1 MKQFLLTVAGVF
13 VGLLLFVVVVP
24 LALIA
29 IAVGASRPAP
39 LPAKSV
45 LTLDLRGGL
54 TDQDP
59 PDGLP
64 FLGGRGLSVMGVEE
78 TLRRAAADGQV
89 GGVLVRLPEAGI
101 SPAVADEL
109 RLSFQAFRASGKPM
123 LAYSQGIY
131 PEGVATATYELGAA
145 SGDLWMQPSASFQAT
160 GLAQQDLFLKRFFD
174 KYGVVADYQQRYE
187 YKNAV
192 NPYLYDDYT
201 PAHREAEL
209 SWMGSVY
216 ATTLAAAAADRK
228 LSPDA
233 LKATIEAGPYSADEA
248 KAKGLVDNVG
258 EEREAEAAILK
269 AAGNGAKLAD
279 FSDYAQRARAA
290 QGASF
295 AAAPTIALIQAE
307 GDIVT
312 GTAGHG
318 SPLGGGGATIYADD
332 LAKAFYKAIDDKD
345 VKAIVFRLNSPG
357 GSDTASEEILSAVH
371 CAAQAAAASRGGGQ
385 HGRSTAPPG
394 GYWISSGR
402 ANVIVAEPSTLT
414 GSIGVFGGKFALGPA
429 LAKYGFDMDDLTV
442 GGDYADSGGSQ
453 GAMSPSQ
460 TAAFRGL
467 DRTRIYNGS
476 VARVAEGRKMT
487 VQQVGDI
494 AKGHVWTGAAQAK
507 SLGLVDYLGGFAQ
520 AVARA
525 KALAGIKGAAR
536 LKPFATSANPFA
548 AIARLFGAGADSAR
562 LMAAASELAQDP
574 DARALIE
581 SLHDARLREAGATV
595 LAPMPP
601 LSGR

>member
-13 VGLLLFVVVVP
+13 VGLLLFMVVVP

-39 LPAKSV
+39 LPARSV
-45 LTLDLRGGL
+45 LTLDLRGRL
-54 TDQDP
+54 TDQEP
-59 PDGLP
+59 QDGLP
-64 FLGGRGLSVMGVEE
+64 FLGGRALSVMGVEE

-145 SGDLWMQPSASFQAT
+145 SGDLWMQPSASFQAA
-160 GLAQQDLFLKRFFD
+160 GLAQEDIFLKRFFD
-174 KYGVVADYQQRYE
+174 KYGVVADYQQRYQ

-192 NPYLYDDYT
+192 NGYLYDDYT

-228 LSPDA
+228 LPPDA

-248 KAKGLVDNVG
+248 KAKGLIDNVG

-269 AAGNGAKLAD
+269 AAGAGAKLAD
-279 FSDYAQRARAA
+279 FSEYAQRAKAP
-290 QGASF
+290 QASF

-357 GSDTASEEILSAVH
+357 GSDTASEEILSAVR
-371 CAAQAAAASRGGGQ
+371 AARAAGKPVVVSMGEYGAS
-385 HGRSTAPPG
+385 G
-394 GYWISSGR
+394 GYWISSD
-402 ANVIVAEPSTLT
+402 ANEIVAEPSTLT
-414 GSIGVFGGKFALGPA
+414 GSIGVFGGKLAIGPA
-429 LAKYGFDMDDLTV
+429 LAKFGVDLRGLKV
-442 GGDYADSGGSQ
+442 GGDYADSGSSQ

-460 TAAFRGL
+460 TAAFGAWM
-467 DRTRIYNGS
+467 DRIYNGF

-487 VQQVGDI
+487 VAQVSEI
-494 AKGHVWTGAAQAK
+494 AKGHVWTGVQAK
-507 SLGLVDYLGGFAQ
+507 SLGLVDELGGFPQ
-520 AVARA
+520 AVDRA

-536 LKPFATSANPFA
+536 LKPFETSANPFA

-562 LMAAASELAQDP
+562 LMAAASELSQDP

-581 SLHDARLREAGATV
+581 SLHEARLRQAGATV

>member
-13 VGLLLFVVVVP
+13 VGLMLFVVIVP

-39 LPAKSV
+39 LPARSV
-45 LTLDLRGGL
+45 LTLDLRGGI
-54 TDQDP
+54 TDQEP
-59 PDGLP
+59 QDGLP

-78 TLRRAAADGQV
+78 TLRRAAADSQV

-160 GLAQQDLFLKRFFD
+160 GLAQEDLFLKRFFD
-174 KYGVVADYQQRYE
+174 KYGVVANYQQRYQ

-192 NPYLYDDYT
+192 NGYLYDDYT

-228 LSPDA
+228 LAPDA

-248 KAKGLVDNVG
+248 KAKGLIDNVG
-258 EEREAEAAILK
+258 EEREAETAILK
-269 AAGNGAKLAD
+269 AAGSGAKLAD
-279 FSDYAQRARAA
+279 FNEYAQRAKATQA
-290 QGASF
+290 SSF

-318 SPLGGGGATIYADD
+318 GTLGGGSTIYADD

-345 VKAIVFRLNSPG
+345 VKAIVLRLNSPG
-357 GSDTASEEILSAVH
+357 GSDTASEEILSAVR
-371 CAAQAAAASRGGGQ
+371 AARAAGKPVVVSMGEYGAS
-385 HGRSTAPPG
+385 G
-394 GYWISSGR
+394 GYWISSD
-402 ANVIVAEPSTLT
+402 ANEIVAEPSTLT
-414 GSIGVFGGKFALGPA
+414 GSIGVFGGKLAIGPA
-429 LAKYGFDMDDLTV
+429 LAKFGVDLRGLKV

-453 GAMSPSQ
+453 GAMSPTQ
-460 TAAFRGL
+460 TAAFSAWM
-467 DRTRIYNGS
+467 DRIYNGF

-487 VQQVGDI
+487 VQQVGEI
-494 AKGHVWTGAAQAK
+494 AKGHVWTGAQAK
-507 SLGLVDYLGGFAQ
+507 SLGLVDYLGGFPQ
-520 AVARA
+520 AVDRA

-536 LKPFATSANPFA
+536 LKLFATSANPFA
-548 AIARLFGAGADSAR
+548 AIARLLGASADSAR

-574 DARALIE
+574 DARALMA
-581 SLHDARLREAGATV
+581 SLHEARLREAGATV
-595 LAPMPP
+595 LAPIPP